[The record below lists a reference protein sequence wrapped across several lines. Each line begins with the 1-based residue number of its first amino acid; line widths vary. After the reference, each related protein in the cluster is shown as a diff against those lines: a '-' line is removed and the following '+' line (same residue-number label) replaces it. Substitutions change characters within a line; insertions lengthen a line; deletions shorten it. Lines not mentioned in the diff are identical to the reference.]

1 MATPPAADPSSGPR
15 TSGDLPRASAGYI
28 FWMMAANFGISM
40 AFVVPLSFSLAVRID
55 ELAPGREEVL
65 GYVTGTA
72 QTIYLVLSPLL
83 GVWSDRTRSRLGR
96 RRPFMLAG
104 LVLGLT
110 ALACIAVAPNVLL
123 VGACWIVALLGW
135 ASAAQAILNVQADRI
150 PEEQRGRIGGF
161 TGLTGQ
167 IAPIVGVGITTAVTG
182 STFLVFV
189 LPGLVGAALLAV
201 FLVVG
206 GEDDTRGAVHTAP
219 VSVRTLASSYV
230 FNPRKHPDF
239 GWNWLGRLL
248 FFLGLYFNTTFTTFF
263 YAQRLD
269 LPVREVAGTVAVIG
283 VAGVV
288 AAAVGAVGGGLLSD
302 KLRRR
307 RLFALIG
314 ALFFVA
320 GGIVEAFAGSFLVL
334 LVGSVLMQLAI
345 AFFSAV
351 DQAIV
356 LAVLPSREEAGRY
369 MAVVAFA
376 HKLPSAVA
384 PLIAPFVIGIGASA
398 GSGEKNYTLLYLIGA
413 ALALAGGLLV
423 FTRVKGVR

>member
-1 MATPPAADPSSGPR
+1 MATPPSLEPLDAPESDN
-15 TSGDLPRASAGYI
+15 LPRARASYI

-55 ELAPGREEVL
+55 ELVPGREEVL

-104 LVLGLT
+104 LALGLA
-110 ALACIAVAPNVLL
+110 ALAGIAVAPNVLL
-123 VGACWIVALLGW
+123 VGAGWIVAMLGW
-135 ASAAQAILNVQADRI
+135 ATAAQAILNVQADRI
-150 PEEQRGRIGGF
+150 PEEQRGKIGGF

-167 IAPIVGVGITTAVTG
+167 IAPIIGIGITSAVAG

-189 LPGLVGAALLAV
+189 LPGLVGAVLLAV
-201 FLVVG
+201 FIVVG
-206 GEDDTRGAVHTAP
+206 REAGTRGAVRSAP
-219 VSVRTLASSYV
+219 VSVRTLAASYV
-230 FNPRKHPDF
+230 FNPRKYPDF
-239 GWNWLGRLL
+239 GWNWLGRLM

-269 LPVREVAGTVAVIG
+269 LPVREVAGTVAIIG

-288 AAAVGAVGGGLLSD
+288 AAALGAVGGGYLSD

-320 GGIVEAFAGSFLVL
+320 GGIVEAFAHTFVTLMI
-334 LVGSVLMQLAI
+334 GSVLMQLAI

-376 HKLPSAVA
+376 HKLPSAIA
-384 PLIAPFVIGIGASA
+384 PLIAPFVIGIGAS
-398 GSGEKNYTLLYLIGA
+398 GGDKNYTLLYLAGA
-413 ALALAGGLLV
+413 ALALIGGLLV
-423 FTRVKGVR
+423 FTRVKAVR

>member
-1 MATPPAADPSSGPR
+1 MATPPSLGPLETR
-15 TSGDLPRASAGYI
+15 TPGDLPRASASYI

-55 ELAPGREEVL
+55 ELAPGHEEVL

-96 RRPFMLAG
+96 RRPFLLAG
-104 LVLGLT
+104 LVLGLA
-110 ALACIAVAPNVLL
+110 ALVGIAVAPSLLL
-123 VGACWIVALLGW
+123 VGAGWILAMLGW
-135 ASAAQAILNVQADRI
+135 ATASQAILNVQADRI
-150 PEEQRGRIGGF
+150 PEAQRGKIGGL

-167 IAPIVGVGITTAVTG
+167 IAPIVGIGITTAVTG
-182 STFLVFV
+182 NTFLVFV
-189 LPGLVGAALLAV
+189 LPGVVGAVLLGV

-206 GEDDTRGAVHTAP
+206 KEDDTRGAVHTTP
-219 VSVRTLASSYV
+219 VSVRMLASSYV
-230 FNPRKHPDF
+230 FSPRKYPDF
-239 GWNWLGRLL
+239 GWNWLGRLM
-248 FFLGLYFNTTFTTFF
+248 FFMGLYCNTTFTTFF

-269 LPVREVAGTVAVIG
+269 LPVREVAGAAAVIG
-283 VAGVV
+283 ILGV
-288 AAAVGAVGGGLLSD
+288 AAAALGAIGGGFLSD

-307 RLFALIG
+307 KLFALVG

-320 GGIVEAFAGSFLVL
+320 GALVEAFAYSFPVL
-334 LVGSVLMQLAI
+334 MIGSVLMQLAI

-369 MAVVAFA
+369 MAVVSFA
-376 HKLPSAVA
+376 HKLPSAIA
-384 PLIAPFVIGIGASA
+384 PLIAPFVIGIGAS
-398 GSGEKNYTLLYLIGA
+398 GGDKNYTLLYLTGA
-413 ALALAGGLLV
+413 VLALVGGSLV
-423 FTRVKGVR
+423 FTRVRSVR

>member
-1 MATPPAADPSSGPR
+1 MATPPSLGPLETR
-15 TSGDLPRASAGYI
+15 TPDDLPKASAGYV

-55 ELAPGREEVL
+55 ELAPGHEEVL

-96 RRPFMLAG
+96 RRPFLLAG
-104 LVLGLT
+104 AVLGLAALVGI
-110 ALACIAVAPNVLL
+110 ALAPTLLL
-123 VGACWIVALLGW
+123 VGAGWILAMLGW
-135 ASAAQAILNVQADRI
+135 ATASQAILNVQADRI
-150 PEEQRGRIGGF
+150 PEAQRGKIGGL

-167 IAPIVGVGITTAVTG
+167 IAPIVGIGITTAVTG
-182 STFLVFV
+182 DTFLVFV
-189 LPGLVGAALLAV
+189 LPGVVGAVLLGV

-206 GEDDTRGAVHTAP
+206 KEDDTRGAVHPTP

-230 FNPRKHPDF
+230 FNPRKYPDF

-248 FFLGLYFNTTFTTFF
+248 FFMGLYFNTTFTTFF

-269 LPVREVAGTVAVIG
+269 LPVREVAGAAAVIG
-283 VAGVV
+283 ILGV
-288 AAAVGAVGGGLLSD
+288 AAAALGAIGGGFLSD

-307 RLFALIG
+307 KLFALVG

-320 GGIVEAFAGSFLVL
+320 GALVEAFAYSFPVL
-334 LVGSVLMQLAI
+334 MIGSVLMQLAI

-369 MAVVAFA
+369 MAVVSFA

-384 PLIAPFVIGIGASA
+384 PLVAPFVIGIGAS
-398 GSGEKNYTLLYLIGA
+398 GGDKNYTLLYLTGA
-413 ALALAGGLLV
+413 VLALIGGSLV
-423 FTRVKGVR
+423 FTRVRSVR

>member
-1 MATPPAADPSSGPR
+1 MATPPSLGPLD
-15 TSGDLPRASAGYI
+15 TETPDDLPSASASYI

-55 ELAPGREEVL
+55 ELAPGHEEVL

-83 GVWSDRTRSRLGR
+83 GVWSDRTRTRLGR

-104 LVLGLT
+104 LILGLV
-110 ALACIAVAPNVLL
+110 ALVGIAIAPNLLL
-123 VGACWIVALLGW
+123 VGAGWILAMLGW
-135 ASAAQAILNVQADRI
+135 ATASQAILNVQADRI
-150 PEEQRGRIGGF
+150 PEAQRGKISGF

-167 IAPIVGVGITTAVTG
+167 IAPIIGIGITTAVTG
-182 STFLVFV
+182 NTFLVFV
-189 LPGLVGAALLAV
+189 LPGLIGAALLAV

-206 GEDDTRGAVHTAP
+206 KENDTRGAVRTTP

-239 GWNWLGRLL
+239 GWNWLGRLM
-248 FFLGLYFNTTFTTFF
+248 FFMGLYFNTTFTTFF

-269 LPVREVAGTVAVIG
+269 LPVREVAGTVAIIG
-283 VAGVV
+283 ILGV
-288 AAAVGAVGGGLLSD
+288 AAAALGAIGGGFLSD

-307 RLFALIG
+307 KLFALIG

-320 GGIVEAFAGSFLVL
+320 GGIVEAFAQSFPVLMIGSI
-334 LVGSVLMQLAI
+334 LMQLAI

-369 MAVVAFA
+369 MAVVSFA
-376 HKLPSAVA
+376 HKLPSAIA
-384 PLIAPFVIGIGASA
+384 PLIAPFIIGIGAI
-398 GSGEKNYTLLYLIGA
+398 GGDKNYTLLYLTGA
-413 ALALAGGLLV
+413 VLALIGGLLV
-423 FTRVKGVR
+423 FTRVKSVR

>member
-1 MATPPAADPSSGPR
+1 MATPPSLGPLETR
-15 TSGDLPRASAGYI
+15 TPDDLPRARASYI

-55 ELAPGREEVL
+55 ELAPGHEEVL

-96 RRPFMLAG
+96 RRPFLLAG
-104 LVLGLT
+104 LVLGLA
-110 ALACIAVAPNVLL
+110 ALVGIAVAPSLLL
-123 VGACWIVALLGW
+123 VGAGWILAMLGW
-135 ASAAQAILNVQADRI
+135 ATASQAILNVQADRI
-150 PEEQRGRIGGF
+150 PEAQRGKIGGL

-167 IAPIVGVGITTAVTG
+167 IAPIVGIGITTAVTG
-182 STFLVFV
+182 NTFLVFV
-189 LPGLVGAALLAV
+189 LPGVVGAVLLGV

-206 GEDDTRGAVHTAP
+206 KEDDTRGAVHTTP

-230 FNPRKHPDF
+230 FNPRKYPDF
-239 GWNWLGRLL
+239 GWNWLGRLM
-248 FFLGLYFNTTFTTFF
+248 FFMGLYCNTTFTTFF

-269 LPVREVAGTVAVIG
+269 LPVREVAGAAAVIG
-283 VAGVV
+283 VLGV
-288 AAAVGAVGGGLLSD
+288 AAAALGAIGGGFLSD

-307 RLFALIG
+307 KLFALVG

-320 GGIVEAFAGSFLVL
+320 GALVEAFAYSFPVL
-334 LVGSVLMQLAI
+334 MIGSVLMQLAI

-369 MAVVAFA
+369 MAVVSFA
-376 HKLPSAVA
+376 HKLPSAIA
-384 PLIAPFVIGIGASA
+384 PLIAPFVIGIGAS
-398 GSGEKNYTLLYLIGA
+398 GGDKNYTLLYLTGA
-413 ALALAGGLLV
+413 VLALVGGSLV
-423 FTRVKGVR
+423 FTRVRSVR

>member
-1 MATPPAADPSSGPR
+1 MATPPSLGPLETR
-15 TSGDLPRASAGYI
+15 TPDDLPKASAGYV

-55 ELAPGREEVL
+55 ELAPGHEEVL

-96 RRPFMLAG
+96 RRPFLLAG
-104 LVLGLT
+104 AVLGLAALVGI
-110 ALACIAVAPNVLL
+110 ALAPTLLL
-123 VGACWIVALLGW
+123 VGAGWILAMLGW
-135 ASAAQAILNVQADRI
+135 ATASQAILNVQADRI
-150 PEEQRGRIGGF
+150 PEAQRGKIGGL

-167 IAPIVGVGITTAVTG
+167 IAPIVGIGITTAVTG
-182 STFLVFV
+182 DTFLVFV
-189 LPGLVGAALLAV
+189 LPGVVGAVLLGV

-206 GEDDTRGAVHTAP
+206 KEDDTRGAVHTTP

-230 FNPRKHPDF
+230 FNPRKYPDF

-248 FFLGLYFNTTFTTFF
+248 FFMGLYFNTTFTTFF

-269 LPVREVAGTVAVIG
+269 LPVREVAGAAAVIG
-283 VAGVV
+283 ILGV
-288 AAAVGAVGGGLLSD
+288 AAAALGAIGGGFLSD

-307 RLFALIG
+307 KLFALVG

-320 GGIVEAFAGSFLVL
+320 GALVEAFAYSFPVL
-334 LVGSVLMQLAI
+334 MIGSVLMQLAI

-369 MAVVAFA
+369 MAVVSFA

-384 PLIAPFVIGIGASA
+384 PLVAPFVIGIGAS
-398 GSGEKNYTLLYLIGA
+398 GGDKNYTLLYLTGA
-413 ALALAGGLLV
+413 VLALIGGSLV
-423 FTRVKGVR
+423 FMRVRSVR

>member
-1 MATPPAADPSSGPR
+1 MATPPSLGPLETR
-15 TSGDLPRASAGYI
+15 TPDDLPKASAGYV

-55 ELAPGREEVL
+55 ELAPGHEEVL

-96 RRPFMLAG
+96 RRPFLLAG
-104 LVLGLT
+104 AVLGLAALVGI
-110 ALACIAVAPNVLL
+110 ALAPTLLL
-123 VGACWIVALLGW
+123 VGAGWILAMLGW
-135 ASAAQAILNVQADRI
+135 ATASQAILNVQADRI
-150 PEEQRGRIGGF
+150 PEAQRGKIGGL

-167 IAPIVGVGITTAVTG
+167 IAPIVGIGITTAVTG
-182 STFLVFV
+182 DTFLVFV
-189 LPGLVGAALLAV
+189 LPGVVGAVLLGV

-206 GEDDTRGAVHTAP
+206 KEDDTRGAVHTTP

-230 FNPRKHPDF
+230 FNPRKYPDF

-248 FFLGLYFNTTFTTFF
+248 FFMGLYFNTTFTTFF

-269 LPVREVAGTVAVIG
+269 LPVREVAGAAAVIG
-283 VAGVV
+283 ILGV
-288 AAAVGAVGGGLLSD
+288 AAAALGAIGGGFLSD

-307 RLFALIG
+307 KLFALVG

-320 GGIVEAFAGSFLVL
+320 GALVEAFAYSFPVL
-334 LVGSVLMQLAI
+334 MIGSVLMQLAI

-369 MAVVAFA
+369 MAVVSFA

-384 PLIAPFVIGIGASA
+384 PLVAPFVIGIGAS
-398 GSGEKNYTLLYLIGA
+398 GGDKNYTLLYLTGA
-413 ALALAGGLLV
+413 VLALIGGSLV
-423 FTRVKGVR
+423 FTRVRSVR

>member
-1 MATPPAADPSSGPR
+1 
-15 TSGDLPRASAGYI
+15 
-28 FWMMAANFGISM
+28 M

-55 ELAPGREEVL
+55 ELAPGHEEVL

-83 GVWSDRTRSRLGR
+83 GVWSDRTRTRLGR

-104 LVLGLT
+104 LVLGLV
-110 ALACIAVAPNVLL
+110 ALVGIAVAPNLLL
-123 VGACWIVALLGW
+123 VGAGWILAMLGW
-135 ASAAQAILNVQADRI
+135 ATASQAILNVQADRI
-150 PEEQRGRIGGF
+150 PDAQRGKIGGF

-167 IAPIVGVGITTAVTG
+167 IAPIIGVGITTAVTG
-182 STFLVFV
+182 NTFLVFV
-189 LPGLVGAALLAV
+189 LPGLIGAALLAV

-206 GEDDTRGAVHTAP
+206 KEDDTHGAVHTTP
-219 VSVRTLASSYV
+219 VSMRTLASSYV
-230 FNPRKHPDF
+230 FNPRKYPDF
-239 GWNWLGRLL
+239 GWNWLGRLM
-248 FFLGLYFNTTFTTFF
+248 FFMGLYLNTTFTTFF

-269 LPVREVAGTVAVIG
+269 LPVREVAGAVAVIG
-283 VAGVV
+283 VLGVV
-288 AAAVGAVGGGLLSD
+288 AAAFGAIGGGFLSD

-307 RLFALIG
+307 KLFALIG

-320 GGIVEAFAGSFLVL
+320 GGLVEAFAYSFPVL
-334 LVGSVLMQLAI
+334 MIGSVLMQLAI

-369 MAVVAFA
+369 MAVVSFA
-376 HKLPSAVA
+376 HKLPSAMA
-384 PLIAPFVIGIGASA
+384 PLIAPFLIGIGAS
-398 GSGEKNYTLLYLIGA
+398 GGDKNYTLLYLAGA
-413 ALALAGGLLV
+413 ALALIGGLLV

>member
-1 MATPPAADPSSGPR
+1 MATPPSLGPLETR
-15 TSGDLPRASAGYI
+15 TPDDLPRASAGYI

-55 ELAPGREEVL
+55 ELAPGHEEVL
-65 GYVTGTA
+65 GYVTGTS

-96 RRPFMLAG
+96 RRPFLLAG
-104 LVLGLT
+104 LVLGLAALVGI
-110 ALACIAVAPNVLL
+110 ALAPSLLL
-123 VGACWIVALLGW
+123 VGAGWIFAMLGW
-135 ASAAQAILNVQADRI
+135 ATASQAILNVQADRI
-150 PEEQRGRIGGF
+150 PEAQRGKIGGL

-167 IAPIVGVGITTAVTG
+167 IAPIVGIGITTAVTG
-182 STFLVFV
+182 DTFLVFV
-189 LPGLVGAALLAV
+189 LPGVVGAVLLGV

-206 GEDDTRGAVHTAP
+206 KEDDTRGAVHTTP

-230 FNPRKHPDF
+230 FNPRKYPDF

-248 FFLGLYFNTTFTTFF
+248 FFMGLYFNTTFTTFF

-269 LPVREVAGTVAVIG
+269 LPVREVAGAAAVIG
-283 VAGVV
+283 ILGV
-288 AAAVGAVGGGLLSD
+288 AAAALGAIGGGFLSD

-307 RLFALIG
+307 KLFALVG

-320 GGIVEAFAGSFLVL
+320 GALVEAFAYSFPVL
-334 LVGSVLMQLAI
+334 MIGSVLMQLAI

-356 LAVLPSREEAGRY
+356 LAVLPSRQEAGRY
-369 MAVVAFA
+369 MAVVSFA

-384 PLIAPFVIGIGASA
+384 PLIAPFVIGIGAS
-398 GSGEKNYTLLYLIGA
+398 GGDKNYTLLYLTGA
-413 ALALAGGLLV
+413 VLALIGGSLV
-423 FTRVKGVR
+423 FTRVRSVR